1 MPWLPALRGVMVKI
15 IGLTGGIGSGKTSVA
30 TKLKALG
37 ACVFD
42 ADEAAK
48 KAVIA
53 GTEGLQKVVAAFGLQ
68 VVDADGNLNRAA
80 LAEIVFNNKDALK
93 KLEEIIHGYVWQEAD
108 KFLSACQE
116 AGERVVIL
124 DIPLLIECGWY
135 QKVDE
140 VWLVALPVEKQIMR
154 TMERSGMLAE
164 AVQARIA
171 AQMSL
176 DEKKKYATLIID
188 NSGTWEETE
197 KQVIAAWKKAV
208 K

>member
-1 MPWLPALRGVMVKI
+1 MKK

-30 TKLKALG
+30 DKLRALG

-48 KAVIA
+48 KAVLP
-53 GTEGLQKVVAAFGLQ
+53 GTEGFLKVVGTFGQ
-68 VVDADGNLNRAA
+68 EIIDAEGKLNRNA
-80 LAEIVFNNKDALK
+80 LAEIVFNDKESLK
-93 KLEEIIHGYVWQEAD
+93 KLEGIVHSYVWQEAD
-108 KFLSACQE
+108 KFLNACRE
-116 AGERVVIL
+116 AEEPAAIL
-124 DIPLLIECGWY
+124 DMPLLIECGWY

-140 VWLVALPVEKQIMR
+140 VWLVSVPVETQIMR
-154 TMERSGMLAE
+154 TMARSGMTAK

-171 AQMSL
+171 TQMPL
-176 DEKKKYATLIID
+176 DEKKRYATLIID

-197 KQVIAAWKKAV
+197 KQVIAAWEMAV

>member
-1 MPWLPALRGVMVKI
+1 MKI

-30 TKLKALG
+30 SKLRALG
-37 ACVFD
+37 VRVFD

-48 KAVIA
+48 KAVLP
-53 GTEGLQKVVAAFGLQ
+53 GTEGFRKVVATFGSKI
-68 VVDADGNLNRAA
+68 VDADGKLNRTA
-80 LAEIVFNNKDALK
+80 LAEIVFNDKESLRR
-93 KLEEIIHGYVWQEAD
+93 LEEIIHGYVWQETD
-108 KFLSACQE
+108 KFLIECQKTD
-116 AGERVVIL
+116 ERVAIL
-124 DIPLLIECGWY
+124 DMPLLIESGWY

-140 VWLVALPVEKQIMR
+140 VWLVALSLDKQIMR
-154 TMERSGMLAE
+154 TMERSGMTAE

-171 AQMSL
+171 SQMPL

-197 KQVIAAWKKAV
+197 KQVIAAWEKAV

>member
-1 MPWLPALRGVMVKI
+1 MKI

-30 TKLKALG
+30 SKLRALG
-37 ACVFD
+37 ARVFD
-42 ADEAAK
+42 ADEVAK
-48 KAVIA
+48 NAVLP
-53 GTEGLQKVVAAFGLQ
+53 GTEGFRKVVEIFGTQ
-68 VVDADGNLNRAA
+68 IVDAEGKLDRTV
-80 LAEIVFNNKDALK
+80 LAEIVFNDKESLK
-93 KLEEIIHGYVWQEAD
+93 ALEEIIHGYVWQETD
-108 KFLSACQE
+108 KFLIECRQ
-116 AGERVVIL
+116 AGERAVIL
-124 DIPLLIECGWY
+124 DVPLLIECGWY
-135 QKVDE
+135 KKVDE

-154 TMERSGMLAE
+154 TMERSGMTAE

-197 KQVIAAWKKAV
+197 KQVIAAWEKVV